1 MLCNCR
7 IVSPLKQ
14 SSFPTTPGASTSPKT
29 MQKVNA
35 TYVVCMI
42 LYENE
47 IHVLAG
53 LCDRLLKRVH
63 KRVFF
68 PHLPGEGC

>member
-1 MLCNCR
+1 
-7 IVSPLKQ
+7 
-14 SSFPTTPGASTSPKT
+14 

>member
-1 MLCNCR
+1 
-7 IVSPLKQ
+7 
-14 SSFPTTPGASTSPKT
+14 

-35 TYVVCMI
+35 TYLVCMI

-53 LCDRLLKRVH
+53 LCELKRVH

-68 PHLPGEGC
+68 ARDVGQIPKN

>member
-1 MLCNCR
+1 
-7 IVSPLKQ
+7 
-14 SSFPTTPGASTSPKT
+14 

-35 TYVVCMI
+35 TYLVCMI

-68 PHLPGEGC
+68 ARDVGQIPKN